1 VVIVKNNR
9 CLVLLILFGILLVS
23 CDRNPSEPGNEDIRD
38 LTPVEKNIVE
48 SDNIFGL
55 KLFQTLIN
63 DEKDKNVF
71 ISPLSIAMALGMTL
85 NGADGETKQ
94 AMQQTLEVAGL
105 TDEQINSSYKS
116 LIELLTGMDPKV
128 QFQIANSIWY
138 SSSFAVEQPFIDV
151 NQQYF
156 NSEVRALD
164 FMDPLSVNVINSWV
178 SDNTQNKIDKII
190 DQINPMTIMFL
201 INAIYFKGIWTYQFN
216 EENTV
221 NSPFYLTDSTEKT
234 CPLMKVA
241 GTFNYYSNDKLKA
254 VDLPYGDKN
263 FSMTVILPKSGIEVE
278 NLIGELSQINWN
290 NWIGQLSESEGEIY
304 LPRFKLEYKKSLV
317 EILAQLGM
325 GIAFTSQADFTRINS
340 AGNLFISEVKHK
352 SFVEVNEEGTEAAA
366 ITSVEIT
373 FTAVGSGFVFRA
385 NRPFIFVIREK
396 NSGTILFIGKI
407 VDPT

>member
-1 VVIVKNNR
+1 MKHIKSIMV
-9 CLVLLILFGILLVS
+9 LILLGILFVN
-23 CDRNPSEPGNEDIRD
+23 CDRNPTEPENEDIRD
-38 LTPVEKNIVE
+38 LTTVEKNIVD
-48 SDNIFGL
+48 SDNVFGL
-55 KLFQTLIN
+55 KLFQNLIN

-94 AMQQTLEVAGL
+94 VMQQTLEVAGL

-116 LIELLTGMDPKV
+116 LMELLTGIDPKV

-138 SSSFAVEQPFIDV
+138 RSGFTVEQPFIDV

-156 NSEVRALD
+156 NSLVTALD
-164 FMDPLSVNVINSWV
+164 FNDPLSVNIINTWV
-178 SDNTQNKIDKII
+178 SNNTKNKIDKII
-190 DQINPMTIMFL
+190 DHINPMTVMFL
-201 INAIYFKGIWTYQFN
+201 INAIYFKGTWTYQFDT
-216 EENTV
+216 ENTV
-221 NSPFYLTDSTEKT
+221 DSPFYLPDNTEKI

-241 GTFNYYSNDKLKA
+241 GTFNYFSNEKIQA

-263 FSMTVILPKSGIEVE
+263 FSMTVILPKNGIEVDD
-278 NLIGELSQINWN
+278 LIGELSQTNWN
-290 NWIGQLSESEGEIY
+290 NWIGQLSESEGEIF
-304 LPRFKLEYKKSLV
+304 LPRFKLEYKKSLI

-366 ITSVEIT
+366 VTSVEIT
-373 FTAVGSGFVFRA
+373 FTAVGAGFVFRA